1 VDYKDYGIKLHLE
14 PLVNAEG
21 DISARIETEVSKID
35 PTVTVNGYP
44 GFLTR
49 RGNTELNVHE
59 GETIVISGL
68 VDATAANTINKVPG
82 LGQIPVLGE
91 LFKSRAFRSNLTDL
105 VVFVTPH
112 VINPQSKLN
121 QDLLKH
127 SDQLREDFVKNAGAD
142 IVN

>member
-14 PLVNAEG
+14 PLVNAAG
-21 DISARIETEVSKID
+21 DISAKIETEVSKID

-49 RGNTELNVHE
+49 RGDTELNVHE

-68 VDATAANTINKVPG
+68 VDSTAAKTLNKMPG

-91 LFKSRAFRSNLTDL
+91 LFKSRAFQANRTEL

-112 VINPQSKLN
+112 VIDPQSKLN

-127 SDQLREDFVKNAGAD
+127 SDELREDFVKNAGAD